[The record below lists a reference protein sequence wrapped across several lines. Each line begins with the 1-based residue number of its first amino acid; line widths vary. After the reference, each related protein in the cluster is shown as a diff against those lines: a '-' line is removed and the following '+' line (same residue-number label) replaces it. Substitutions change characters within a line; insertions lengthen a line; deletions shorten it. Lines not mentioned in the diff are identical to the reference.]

1 MVMIIIWN
9 HTNVRWNILRANL
22 GSIMMM
28 IVMVMVMMTVEETS
42 CSILKVNLS
51 SPITLYSL
59 ICQITVKPTPWQFNH
74 KVKIPHSTC
83 PLVLDKF
90 RYNLLQIVAAVSR
103 RTESEAADFDACADN
118 LTYLLLLDS
127 IEKVS
132 QGINVLPGKLKLPS
146 ATSNFCE
153 KAVSRRTLYDVQSKR
168 QLILTHA
175 LIIVFAL
182 LFEKIPQDMFT
193 TI

>member
-1 MVMIIIWN
+1 
-9 HTNVRWNILRANL
+9 
-22 GSIMMM
+22 
-28 IVMVMVMMTVEETS
+28 MVMMTVEETS

-74 KVKIPHSTC
+74 KVKIPHSTW
-83 PLVLDKF
+83 VV
-90 RYNLLQIVAAVSR
+90 NLSTCFGQISLQSSANSSR

-118 LTYLLLLDS
+118 FTYLLLLDS

-193 TI
+193 TM